1 MTGTIRYRIVFILL
15 LLCGSLFAL
24 EKNQLYLWNVETE
37 ISNIYILG
45 SIHILNRE
53 FYPLPVKIESAFEET
68 DLLVIEVDINNV
80 QEEEILMLIF
90 QKGVYTDGTTIADK
104 LNDEDFGLLRNKL
117 EELQLSV
124 DAFLTFK
131 PWLIAMTIQSLN
143 YNFGGYDAAFGLDMY
158 FLEKAGNR
166 EILEL
171 ESMEYQLDMF
181 TDMTEELQIAY
192 LISVLTDD
200 SYSEIFLEQAIEF
213 WKAGDA
219 DSLYLLM
226 HPEKWST
233 PLDKEL
239 FQIFF
244 LDRNILMA
252 DRIESYLETG
262 GNYFVI
268 VGAGHLAGEGS
279 IIDILNARGN
289 KVIQIFE

>member
-1 MTGTIRYRIVFILL
+1 LTGTIRYRIVFILL

-24 EKNQLYLWNVETE
+24 EKNQLFLWNVETE

-53 FYPLPVKIESAFEET
+53 FYPLPGKIESAFEET
-68 DLLVIEVDINNV
+68 DVLVIEVDINNV

-117 EELQLSV
+117 EELQLPV

-181 TDMTEELQIAY
+181 IDMTEELQIAY
-192 LISVLTDD
+192 LISILTDD

-233 PLDKEL
+233 PLGKEL